1 MFYETSFISNLLKC
15 QHCSQPYNQ
24 FCKPRMLSC
33 CGDSICDTCIDLLKY
48 DVINK
53 KYKCVL
59 CSKFV
64 NIPDDGFPI
73 NRLALKLVSE
83 QPKEAYRGKEMRDL
97 KLSLSSLEELSKS
110 LLFETKNFND
120 SNFNKHWDD
129 QKLGIQ
135 LTFENLIKELTQQ
148 KEMLMK
154 KVEQHRTACKVSF
167 VNTNQLVSSQTKE
180 VISKVNSFIEEQR
193 TFMNQIQIDDDQIAH
208 SNHRIT
214 ALRKE
219 IERERANLIS
229 EKNKVLEKSLAKFK
243 IHETS
248 NIKDLLGYFD
258 SEPLNDTNPL
268 NDPIKTV
275 TKFLLS

>member
-1 MFYETSFISNLLKC
+1 M
-15 QHCSQPYNQ
+15 
-24 FCKPRMLSC
+24 
-33 CGDSICDTCIDLLKY
+33 
-48 DVINK
+48 
-53 KYKCVL
+53 
-59 CSKFV
+59 
-64 NIPDDGFPI
+64 
-73 NRLALKLVSE
+73 
-83 QPKEAYRGKEMRDL
+83 
-97 KLSLSSLEELSKS
+97 
-110 LLFETKNFND
+110 
-120 SNFNKHWDD
+120 
-129 QKLGIQ
+129 
-135 LTFENLIKELTQQ
+135 KELTQQ

-154 KVEQHRTACKVSF
+154 KVEQLRTACKVSF

-243 IHETS
+243 THETS